1 MRKISNYIYGII
13 LCLSFFGVVGCAGNS
28 SNESQLTQEEED
40 SIRREVE
47 ELIGNPQTSS
57 SKSGAIYAAQRFIR
71 DKFASN
77 AEFVD
82 EGTIVEETSV
92 PGRYKVLQ
100 KFTAEDHPSNWSTF
114 IYRIWVQK
122 FEDGWEF
129 GNLGVESVT
138 GERVFTTN
146 GNMKER
152 EQNDGVGD
160 NLTVAGISFKI
171 AEKKPDAIRIYTPKK
186 LSRAQLRAVTKELM
200 NQYSTIQF
208 AIDAKHERGD
218 EYASWN
224 GGLFFDYD
232 KDEIIRKDKFLN

>member
-1 MRKISNYIYGII
+1 MKISNYIYGII
-13 LCLSFFGVVGCAGNS
+13 LILTLIGVVGCSGSS
-28 SNESQLTQEEED
+28 SNETRLTQEEED

-47 ELIGNPQTSS
+47 ELIGNQQTNP
-57 SKSGAIYAAQRFIR
+57 SKSGAVYAAQRFIR
-71 DKFASN
+71 EEFASN

-92 PGRYKVLQ
+92 TGRYKVLQ
-100 KFTAEDHPSNWSTF
+100 KFTAENHPSNWTSF

-152 EQNDGVGD
+152 GQNDGVGD
-160 NLTVAGISFKI
+160 SLTVAGISFKI
-171 AEKKPDAIRIYTPKK
+171 AEKSPDAIRIYTPKK

-208 AIDAKHERGD
+208 AIVAKHERGD
-218 EYASWN
+218 EYASWS